1 MARHGSVQTKMPRSP
16 LGIELAGC
24 ELYPTSMFMYN
35 TWCKRP
41 PTYDKAGSVRSP
53 AQNVNPK
60 DFVNHLRLPV
70 LHPTQRRTT
79 SEDTA

>member
-1 MARHGSVQTKMPRSP
+1 
-16 LGIELAGC
+16 
-24 ELYPTSMFMYN
+24 MFMYN